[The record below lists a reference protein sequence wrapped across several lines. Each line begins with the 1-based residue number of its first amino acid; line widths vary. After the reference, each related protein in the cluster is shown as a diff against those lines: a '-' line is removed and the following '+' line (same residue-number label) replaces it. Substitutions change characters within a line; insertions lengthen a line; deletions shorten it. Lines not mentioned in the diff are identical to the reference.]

1 MKTANDTQKQPECDK
16 VTIKGWISL
25 LVLCIILSGVLK
37 DVEGPLKAFDFINM
51 TGAFGQIAGAGNFVG
66 SGGAGAKEGLMQAVT
81 LFPAVC
87 LAVGLIDVATELG
100 AMKAAEKFFNPILRP
115 MMGIPG
121 SCGIAFVSAFTSS
134 DVGAVMTRELYS
146 TGQITD
152 RQRTIFASYQYAAS
166 GVILNTINT
175 QAPLLP
181 IVLFAVGPVIL
192 LIFICKVLGANAVRL
207 IFALTGKHKG
217 GPDHA

>member
-1 MKTANDTQKQPECDK
+1 
-16 VTIKGWISL
+16 
-25 LVLCIILSGVLK
+25 
-37 DVEGPLKAFDFINM
+37 
-51 TGAFGQIAGAGNFVG
+51 
-66 SGGAGAKEGLMQAVT
+66 
-81 LFPAVC
+81 
-87 LAVGLIDVATELG
+87 
-100 AMKAAEKFFNPILRP
+100 
-115 MMGIPG
+115 
-121 SCGIAFVSAFTSS
+121 
-134 DVGAVMTRELYS
+134 MTRELYS

-217 GPDHA
+217 GADHA